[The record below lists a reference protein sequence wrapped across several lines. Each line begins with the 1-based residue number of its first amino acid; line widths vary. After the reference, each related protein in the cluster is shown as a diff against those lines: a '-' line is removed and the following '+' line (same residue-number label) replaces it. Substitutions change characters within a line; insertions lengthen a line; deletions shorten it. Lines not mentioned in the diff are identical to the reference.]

1 MNVKTFHRKVSTRG
15 SSHAHLITTRWLIDI
30 GVKIIVGTIHQLSL
44 QEFGC
49 YAHLITPDV
58 YCIISNQS
66 NFCEVGIC
74 HI

>member
-30 GVKIIVGTIHQLSL
+30 GVKIILGTIHELSL
-44 QEFGC
+44 QGFGG
-49 YAHLITPDV
+49 YAPPDV

-66 NFCEVGIC
+66 NSCEVGIC